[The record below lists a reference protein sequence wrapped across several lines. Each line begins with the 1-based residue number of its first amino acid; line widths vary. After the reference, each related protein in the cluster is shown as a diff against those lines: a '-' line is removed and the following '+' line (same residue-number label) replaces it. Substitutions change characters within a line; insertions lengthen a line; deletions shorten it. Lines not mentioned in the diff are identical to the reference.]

1 MQTKTIRIAEWL
13 SSVRVVPQ
21 HSPVSA
27 QCPLMTST
35 QEKLIC
41 RPWEGPSLD
50 TGSAEVKHIRL
61 LTRHCFSQ
69 GKKMKPSLTDT
80 SRQNYKLS
88 TFFRNVFHL
97 SRAFFS
103 SPSQRPPLPLWD
115 ANNNTQGQIPDF
127 KAWNYNCET
136 VTISVTQ
143 PLTHSHCVEK
153 SIKPGR
159 NVFRRH
165 MALLKSWQ
173 TGGCFQ
179 SQLQWDGELLL

>member
-1 MQTKTIRIAEWL
+1 MVVIRQSRPSALSCVCSVSAHDIHAGETNL
-13 SSVRVVPQ
+13 SSMRGPQ
-21 HSPVSA
+21 PWYRISWSETHQA
-27 QCPLMTST
+27 ADTPLF
-35 QEKLIC
+35 L
-41 RPWEGPSLD
+41 P
-50 TGSAEVKHIRL
+50 
-61 LTRHCFSQ
+61 
-69 GKKMKPSLTDT
+69 GKKNEAITHRHKPA
-80 SRQNYKLS
+80 KLQ
-88 TFFRNVFHL
+88 TLNLLQKCL
-97 SRAFFS
+97 SSFQGFFFS
-103 SPSQRPPLPLWD
+103 PSERPPLPLWD

-159 NVFRRH
+159 KVFGRH